1 MEVDMSVL
9 SMLFGSTPMRK
20 SSGNAVLEIEG
31 GNKLVCQF
39 NPDELRVQTRGK
51 FATVQSMG

>member
-1 MEVDMSVL
+1 MSVL